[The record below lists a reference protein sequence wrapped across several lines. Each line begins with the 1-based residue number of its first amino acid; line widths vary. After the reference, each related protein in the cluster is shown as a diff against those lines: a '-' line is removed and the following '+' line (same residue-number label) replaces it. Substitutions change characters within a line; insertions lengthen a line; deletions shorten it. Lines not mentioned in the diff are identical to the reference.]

1 MAVDGVDWCAL
12 LAVALAAGWLDAVV
26 GGGGLV
32 QVPALMVLLPTAPMA
47 TLLGTNKL
55 VAITGT
61 SSAALTYARRVGLD
75 GAGTVRAALIGIPT
89 SLLGAMTASY
99 LPEGVFLPAVLVT
112 LLAVGVWGLFGAGV
126 AQGRTPD
133 GPGERPRRPGRRALA
148 AVAVIG
154 YYSGAIGSGTGVLL
168 VALFTATLGTGFL
181 KGSATAKAVSV
192 GTDLGA
198 LVLFASLG
206 HVLWATGAA
215 MALANITGGAIGA
228 RTAIRRG
235 AGFVRAALLCT
246 VVALVTK
253 LALDH
258 WA

>member
-1 MAVDGVDWCAL
+1 MDAVDWCAL
-12 LAVALAAGWLDAVV
+12 LTVALAAGWLDAVV

-32 QVPALMVLLPTAPMA
+32 QVPALMVLLPTAPVA

-61 SSAALTYARRVGLD
+61 SSAAVTYARRVGLD
-75 GAGTVRAALIGIPT
+75 APHAFRAGLIGVPT
-89 SLLGAMTASY
+89 SLLGALTAAW
-99 LPEGVFLPAVLVT
+99 LPQRVFVPVVLVS
-112 LLAVGVWGLFGAGV
+112 LLAAAAVGVWSVRGGTGGGGPRFRWPTRWTLTAVGL
-126 AQGRTPD
+126 
-133 GPGERPRRPGRRALA
+133 
-148 AVAVIG
+148 IG
-154 YYSGAIGSGTGVLL
+154 YYSGAVGSGTGVLL
-168 VALFTATLGTGFL
+168 VALFTAALGTGFL
-181 KGSATAKAVSV
+181 QGSATAKAVSI

-198 LVLFASLG
+198 LALFASLG

-246 VVALVTK
+246 VAALVTK
-253 LALDH
+253 LAIDH